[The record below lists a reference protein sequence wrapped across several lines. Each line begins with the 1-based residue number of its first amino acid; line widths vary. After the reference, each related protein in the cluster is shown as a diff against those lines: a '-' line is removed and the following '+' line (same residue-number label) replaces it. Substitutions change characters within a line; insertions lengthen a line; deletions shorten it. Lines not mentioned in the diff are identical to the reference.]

1 MTVASCLYEGVVAHR
16 RTQPARDFRHPL
28 TMAYIDLDELP
39 ELLGGR
45 LLRSSPG
52 LMRFRRADYHGDAG
66 VALADAVRDTVAD
79 LGGGRPAGPIRLLTH
94 LRSLGHCFNPVSFYY
109 CFDQAGRELDAVLL
123 EVTNT
128 PWGERQAYVASASQ
142 AEFEKLMHVSP
153 FMPMHQV
160 YSCRLQVPGNELSVV
175 IESGSAGQREFVAS
189 LHMRRAE
196 LTDRA
201 VRHTVARYPF
211 ATIRVLA
218 LIYGHALGLKLAG
231 VRSYPHP
238 PRPAP

>member
-1 MTVASCLYEGVVAHR
+1 MTAASCLYEGVVAHR

-94 LRSLGHCFNPVSFYY
+94 LRSLGHCFNPVSFCY

-123 EVTNT
+123 EVT
-128 PWGERQAYVASASQ
+128 GCSYRAMSSRSSSRVAA
-142 AEFEKLMHVSP
+142 
-153 FMPMHQV
+153 
-160 YSCRLQVPGNELSVV
+160 
-175 IESGSAGQREFVAS
+175 SGSAS
-189 LHMRRAE
+189 SWRRYICGVPSSPTAPSV
-196 LTDRA
+196 TRWRA
-201 VRHTVARYPF
+201 TPLPRSESWRSFRPCARRPSGPPF
-211 ATIRVLA
+211 CMAA
-218 LIYGHALGLKLAG
+218 
-231 VRSYPHP
+231 
-238 PRPAP
+238 